1 MNTKQLLILA
11 AVRHLQPTN
20 TRHAQAFLGKCG
32 GVNIHVYG
40 LDGYDSLLGIYLT
53 NHGGVANTLQLTE
66 AGRAA
71 IRDIALIREGETVWA
86 GRVELVA

>member
-20 TRHAQAFLGKCG
+20 TRRVQELLGKCG

-40 LDGYDSLLGIYLT
+40 LDRYDRLLGIYLT